1 MSTPTTPG
9 PAPAAPGPA
18 PTTPGPAPA
27 SAPATPGPAAASAPA
42 TPAPAPASAS
52 AAPAP
57 ASASAAPAPVSAAPA
72 SASAAPSLAAAALS
86 PASRGLDRHVARRAL
101 LRFASGIGGAL
112 LSVAVIC
119 GVWQLLVKGFELDPF
134 LTRGPLDVWRY
145 LTDPANT
152 AERDLLRE
160 AGRVTAID
168 AALGLAGGTIAALL
182 TAVAFAL
189 WRGVEQTLL
198 PIAMALRAVPL
209 VAMTPLIALIFGR
222 GLLAVTVIAGIVTF
236 FPVLVNVSLALRSVP
251 GSAMDLMR
259 AYGASPIAT
268 LFRVQLPG
276 ALPALFAALRVA
288 APLALVGA
296 LLAEW
301 LATGKGLGYLMLS
314 SVTTFELDRMWT
326 GVTIVTVASIVLYT
340 LISVIEQLTLARYA
354 PDRQGQSL

>member
-1 MSTPTTPG
+1 MSAGVVPTARAKQP
-9 PAPAAPGPA
+9 
-18 PTTPGPAPA
+18 
-27 SAPATPGPAAASAPA
+27 
-42 TPAPAPASAS
+42 
-52 AAPAP
+52 
-57 ASASAAPAPVSAAPA
+57 
-72 SASAAPSLAAAALS
+72 
-86 PASRGLDRHVARRAL
+86 GLDRHVARRAL
-101 LRFASGIGGAL
+101 GKAARGVGGAL
-112 LSVAVIC
+112 LSAVVIC
-119 GVWQLLVKGFELDPF
+119 AVWQLLVKGLGLDPF
-134 LTRGPLDVWRY
+134 LTRGPLDVWHY
-145 LTDPANT
+145 LVDPANS

-160 AGRVTAID
+160 AGRVTAVD
-168 AALGLAGGTIAALL
+168 AVLGLLGGTIAALV

-189 WRGVEQTLL
+189 SRGVEQTLL

-251 GSAMDLMR
+251 GSALDLMR
-259 AYGASPIAT
+259 AYGASPLAT

-301 LATGKGLGYLMLS
+301 LATGSGLGYLMLA

-326 GVTIVTVASIVLYT
+326 AVTIVTVASIALYT
-340 LISVIEQLTLARYA
+340 LISLLEQLTLARYA
-354 PDRQGQSL
+354 PEQQTRAL

>member
-1 MSTPTTPG
+1 MT
-9 PAPAAPGPA
+9 APVADPVAAP
-18 PTTPGPAPA
+18 
-27 SAPATPGPAAASAPA
+27 
-42 TPAPAPASAS
+42 
-52 AAPAP
+52 
-57 ASASAAPAPVSAAPA
+57 V
-72 SASAAPSLAAAALS
+72 AAAA
-86 PASRGLDRHVARRAL
+86 PVGASLDRHVARRAV
-101 LRFASGIGGAL
+101 LRLAKGVGGAL

-119 GVWQLLVKGFELDPF
+119 GVWQLLVKGFDLDPF
-134 LTRGPLDVWRY
+134 LTRGPLDVWNY

-152 AERDLLRE
+152 AERALLRE
-160 AGRVTAID
+160 ASQVTAVDAFLGLIGGAVAALVTAI
-168 AALGLAGGTIAALL
+168 
-182 TAVAFAL
+182 AFAL
-189 WRGVEQTLL
+189 WRSVEQTLL

-251 GSAMDLMR
+251 KSSVDLMR
-259 AYGASPIAT
+259 AYGASPFAT

-301 LATGKGLGYLMLS
+301 LATGKGLGYLMLAA
-314 SVTTFELDRMWT
+314 VTTFELDRMWT

-354 PDRQGQSL
+354 PEQAR